1 MPRAARDRSTVP
13 AERDDPR
20 DRILAGAERCIVRHG
35 IRKTTM
41 EDIASE
47 VGMSRPGV
55 YRYFSDRDDL
65 LIELIT
71 RHARMLRDR
80 AHKVMS
86 RQATLH
92 DQIVEGLLFA
102 ASEAVVDPVMRY
114 IVDPESSSIGQRVIE
129 SRNSE
134 LLSAEFFDPFLDVA
148 YVNNELPRDLPR
160 SDVYLWLSSVG
171 LMVMRGLKHGDVDPA
186 RYRSILRRF
195 VAPAFVGSQGK

>member
-1 MPRAARDRSTVP
+1 MPRVARNQSTALAA
-13 AERDDPR
+13 RDDPR
-20 DRILAGAERCIVRHG
+20 DRILAAAERCIERHG

-71 RHARMLRDR
+71 RHAAMLRDR

-86 RQATLH
+86 RQSGLQ

-102 ASEAVVDPVMRY
+102 ASESILDPVMRY
-114 IVDPESSSIGQRVIE
+114 IVEPESSGLAQRVIE

-134 LLSAEFFDPFLDVA
+134 LLSGEFFDPYLDVA
-148 YVNNELPRDLPR
+148 YVNNELPRDVPR
-160 SDVYLWLSSVG
+160 SDVYLWLTSVG
-171 LMVMRGLKHGDVDPA
+171 LMMMRGLRDGDVDVA

-195 VAPAFVGSQGK
+195 VAPAFAGSQK

>member
-1 MPRAARDRSTVP
+1 MPRGASNQSTAPSARV
-13 AERDDPR
+13 DPR
-20 DRILAGAERCIVRHG
+20 DRILAGAERCIERHG

-71 RHARMLRDR
+71 RHAAMLRDR

-86 RQATLH
+86 RQSGLQ

-102 ASEAVVDPVMRY
+102 ASESILDPVLRY
-114 IVDPESSSIGQRVIE
+114 IIEPESSGLAQRVIE

-134 LLSAEFFDPFLDVA
+134 LLSGEFFDPFLDVA
-148 YVNNELPRDLPR
+148 YVNDELPRDVPR
-160 SDVYLWLSSVG
+160 SDVYLWLTSLG
-171 LMVMRGLKHGDVDPA
+171 LMMMRGLRDGDVDLA

-195 VAPAFVGSQGK
+195 VAPAFVGSQK

>member
-1 MPRAARDRSTVP
+1 MPRGARNPSTAAVAAS
-13 AERDDPR
+13 DDPR
-20 DRILAGAERCIVRHG
+20 DRILAGAERCIERHG

-71 RHARMLRDR
+71 RHAAMLRDR

-86 RQATLH
+86 RQSGLA

-102 ASEAVVDPVMRY
+102 ASESILDPVMRY
-114 IVDPESSSIGQRVIE
+114 IVDPESSSLAQRVIE

-134 LLSAEFFDPFLDVA
+134 LLSGEFFDPYLDVA
-148 YVNNELPRDLPR
+148 YVNNELPRDIPR
-160 SDVYLWLSSVG
+160 SDVYLWLTSVG
-171 LMVMRGLKHGDVDPA
+171 LMMMRGLRDGDVDVV

-195 VAPAFVGSQGK
+195 VAPAFAGPPK